1 MASLQRAYKVYVRD
15 FKLSR
20 PFNPFCQRYP
30 FALSQVDL
38 TLNADDTITVYQLPS
53 KFQNTF

>member
-1 MASLQRAYKVYVRD
+1 MASLQRAYKAYVRD

-30 FALSQVDL
+30 FALLQDHLQHDTCIFHSTRLL
-38 TLNADDTITVYQLPS
+38 TAS
-53 KFQNTF
+53 FFS